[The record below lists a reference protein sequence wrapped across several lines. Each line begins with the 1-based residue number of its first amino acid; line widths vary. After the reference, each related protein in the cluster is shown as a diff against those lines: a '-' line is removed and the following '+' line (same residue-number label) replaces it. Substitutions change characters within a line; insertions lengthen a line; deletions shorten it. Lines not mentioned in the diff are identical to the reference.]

1 MKKSFSNCKIQ
12 NVVWT
17 DGLPKLSFEVIDPA
31 GEVHDIK
38 IQNYNVKE
46 QMKELVEG
54 VRGRV
59 FLAFGMAD
67 IDIFRKNHETY
78 IIEWSPYE
86 AVYFSFEV
94 SLDEIQ
100 KIL

>member
-1 MKKSFSNCKIQ
+1 MNKTFCNCKIQ
-12 NVVWT
+12 NVVWM
-17 DGLPKLSFEVIDPA
+17 DGLPKLSFKVIDST

-46 QMKELVEG
+46 QLKELIEG
-54 VRGRV
+54 VRSRI